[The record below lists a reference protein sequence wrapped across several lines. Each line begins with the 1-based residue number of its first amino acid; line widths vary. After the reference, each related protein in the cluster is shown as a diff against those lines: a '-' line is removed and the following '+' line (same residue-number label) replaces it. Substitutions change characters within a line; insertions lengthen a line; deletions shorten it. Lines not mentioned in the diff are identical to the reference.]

1 MLKHYLTLQQ
11 KQLDQLGQAMHAQQQ
26 KLRQEQQRQQQLEHY
41 RDTLAQG
48 LDLPNPLI
56 RQNYY
61 GMQQQLQ
68 TLVSGQQQL
77 ISQSHTELQQSQLAF
92 RLHYSKVKGLERLQQ
107 NKEQQQQQR
116 VERRQQN
123 MLDDLS
129 SHRFVHPPR

>member
-48 LDLPNPLI
+48 LDLRNPLI
-56 RQNYY
+56 RENCD
-61 GMQQQLQ
+61 GMRQQLQ

-77 ISQSHTELQQSQLAF
+77 VSQTHSELQQNQLEF
-92 RLHYSKVKGLERLQQ
+92 RQHYSKVKGLERLQQ
-107 NKEQQQQQR
+107 NKEQQQLQR
-116 VERRQQN
+116 ADRRQQN

-129 SHRFVHPPR
+129 SHRFAHPHR

>member
-48 LDLPNPLI
+48 LDLRNPLV
-56 RQNYY
+56 RENCD
-61 GMQQQLQ
+61 GMRQQLQ
-68 TLVSGQQQL
+68 RLVSGQQQL
-77 ISQSHTELQQSQLAF
+77 VVQTHSELQQSQLEF
-92 RLHYSKVKGLERLQQ
+92 RMHYSKVKGLERLQQ
-107 NKEQQQQQR
+107 NKEQQQLQR

-129 SHRFVHPPR
+129 SHRFAHPHC

>member
-48 LDLPNPLI
+48 LDLRNPLI
-56 RQNYY
+56 RQNCD

-68 TLVSGQQQL
+68 ILVNGQQQL
-77 ISQSHTELQQSQLAF
+77 IDRSIQTGARRHGCGF
-92 RLHYSKVKGLERLQQ
+92 HR
-107 NKEQQQQQR
+107 QR
-116 VERRQQN
+116 VGPIIDGRRIRGQRHIKR
-123 MLDDLS
+123 S
-129 SHRFVHPPR
+129 RSTEP

>member
-48 LDLPNPLI
+48 LDLRHSLI
-56 RQNYY
+56 RENCD
-61 GMQQQLQ
+61 GMRQQLQ
-68 TLVSGQQQL
+68 RLVSGQQQL
-77 ISQSHTELQQSQLAF
+77 VVQTHAELQQSQLEF
-92 RLHYSKVKGLERLQQ
+92 RMHYSKVKGLERLQQ
-107 NKEQQQQQR
+107 NKEQQQRQR

-129 SHRFVHPPR
+129 SHRFAHPHR

>member
-48 LDLPNPLI
+48 LDLRNPLI
-56 RQNYY
+56 RQNCD

-68 TLVSGQQQL
+68 ILVNGQQQL
-77 ISQSHTELQQSQLAF
+77 IAQSHTELQQSQLEF
-92 RLHYSKVKGLERLQQ
+92 HQHYSKVKGLERLQQ
-107 NKEQQQQQR
+107 TKEQQQQQR
-116 VERRQQN
+116 AERRQQN

-129 SHRFVHPPR
+129 SHRFAHPHR

>member
-48 LDLPNPLI
+48 LDLRHSLI
-56 RQNYY
+56 RENCD
-61 GMQQQLQ
+61 GMRQQLQ

-77 ISQSHTELQQSQLAF
+77 VVQTHAELQQSQLEF

-129 SHRFVHPPR
+129 SHRFVHPHR